1 MGHMGNLSASQVYF
15 ALDALEL
22 TLESLG
28 HQFKRGSSVR
38 AAKAIIGE

>member
-22 TLESLG
+22 TLESLAYR
-28 HQFKRGSSVR
+28 FERGSSTR
-38 AAKAIIGE
+38 AARAVIGE